1 MNSSQQQTKERDG
14 IEKARKTREP
24 SRLGEP
30 MSTFHF
36 YRADGQ
42 KLWLGAL
49 VSLQY
54 LHSSSEVS
62 ATLPGAFCFHDI
74 HLASLLRAA
83 PACRKCQG
91 TRAGST

>member
-1 MNSSQQQTKERDG
+1 MNSSQQQTRERDG
-14 IEKARKTREP
+14 IEKAGKTREP

-36 YRADGQ
+36 YRAGGQ
-42 KLWLGAL
+42 KLYLGAL

-54 LHSSSEVS
+54 LHSSSEFS

-91 TRAGST
+91 ARAGST